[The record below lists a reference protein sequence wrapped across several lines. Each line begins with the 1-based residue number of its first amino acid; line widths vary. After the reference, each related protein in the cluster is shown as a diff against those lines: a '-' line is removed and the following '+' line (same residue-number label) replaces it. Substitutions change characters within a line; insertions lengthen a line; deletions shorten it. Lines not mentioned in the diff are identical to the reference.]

1 MHELLGNLRMLF
13 AGDETV
19 SAFGPKRGD
28 WQRKSVKIFVTICV
42 DLPYSAALFP
52 RTCQDR
58 AQC

>member
-1 MHELLGNLRMLF
+1 MLF

-42 DLPYSAALFP
+42 DVLPFYSAVLIP
-52 RTCQDR
+52 TDLSKIEH
-58 AQC
+58 QC